1 MSRAQA
7 VVRDAVPGDALAL
20 QSIWL
25 DFAATDRPTD
35 RQSRETRE
43 TSMVEQIE
51 RSILRFETDP
61 SERLLVALVDG
72 EAVGVAH
79 LRRAPLS
86 PMHPDDAVHVG
97 YLHVLSNFRR
107 RGVGK
112 QLLET
117 AADWADEKD
126 SQHIVA
132 SVGARNRDANR
143 FLARLG
149 LAQVAVVRASTVVG
163 LRSKLASPGKSV
175 ASHIV
180 AARRLTR
187 RAGRDSASA

>member
-1 MSRAQA
+1 MTRAPA
-7 VVRDAVPGDALAL
+7 VVRDAAPGDALAL

-25 DFAATDRPTD
+25 DFAHAGGPTD
-35 RQSRETRE
+35 RQTRE

-61 SERLLVALVDG
+61 SERLLVALVADV
-72 EAVGVAH
+72 AVGVAH

-107 RGVGK
+107 RGIGR
-112 QLLET
+112 QLLEA

-126 SQHIVA
+126 SQHLVV

-149 LAQVAVVRASTVVG
+149 LGKVAVVRASTVPG
-163 LRSKLASPGKSV
+163 LRAKLAAPGQAA

-187 RAGRDSASA
+187 RASRQKSV

>member
-1 MSRAQA
+1 MTRAQA
-7 VVRDAVPGDALAL
+7 VVRDAVPADALAL

-25 DFAATDRPTD
+25 DFVATDRPTD
-35 RQSRETRE
+35 RQSREP
-43 TSMVEQIE
+43 SMVEQIE

-72 EAVGVAH
+72 QAVGVAH
-79 LRRAPLS
+79 LRRAPMS

-107 RGVGK
+107 RGIGR
-112 QLLET
+112 QLLEA

-126 SQHIVA
+126 SHHIVA
-132 SVGARNRDANR
+132 AVAARNRDANR
-143 FLARLG
+143 YLARLG
-149 LAQVAVVRASTVVG
+149 MGQVAALRVSTVVG
-163 LRSKLASPGKSV
+163 LRGKLGSSGKSV
-175 ASHIV
+175 ASHVV

-187 RAGRDSASA
+187 AARRQAASV